1 MKLLDVSILLGLYRA
16 EHPKHAELREW
27 LRSTLIAGEPISLT
41 PLVVTGFMRISTNP
55 RVYPLVTPPA
65 EARAQIDQLLRAPL
79 VSWAMPGPRHWEIF
93 SRICTESNA
102 YGNLVTDAAIAAIA
116 VEHGAAL
123 VTLDRDFARFPDV
136 RWEHPS
142 T

>member
-1 MKLLDVSILLGLYRA
+1 MKLLDVNILLGLYRA

-27 LRSTLIAGEPISLT
+27 LRRTLIAGESIGLT
-41 PLVVTGFMRISTNP
+41 PLVVTGFVRISTNP

-65 EARAQIDQLLRAPL
+65 EARAQIDQLLGAPL
-79 VSWAMPGPRHWEIF
+79 VSWTMPGPRHWEIF

-102 YGNLVTDAAIAAIA
+102 HGNLVTDAAIAAIA
-116 VEHGAAL
+116 VEHGATL

-136 RWEHPS
+136 RWELPS
-142 T
+142 A